1 VKGETD
7 YLCGAIPAT
16 YALSGYDG
24 RRVVEQQLNLSQAQA
39 QQVRDLLVENA
50 RPENA
55 TYRYK
60 FVSDNC
66 ATRPRDIIECALG
79 DSLTYHPAA
88 SAKLTYRDMMHNY
101 NGNYAW
107 SRFGIDLA
115 LGCDLDTAITY
126 RQQMFAP
133 VVLEKALAKATVKRA
148 DGSVVPLVGAT
159 EVLVDGSEEGLVA
172 PPTPWYATPLFV
184 ALVLL
189 ALALALTVRD
199 CRRHKVN
206 RWFDTLVFA
215 AYALWGCVIFFLVFV
230 STHES
235 TSPNYNAL
243 WLHPAY
249 LLLAV
254 LPWVAKARKV
264 LTALHIINFVW
275 LTASA
280 ALLATGVLSQEL
292 LLSFYVLMAVPMVR
306 SFNYLYIHRLCN
318 HEVVK

>member
-1 VKGETD
+1 
-7 YLCGAIPAT
+7 
-16 YALSGYDG
+16 
-24 RRVVEQQLNLSQAQA
+24 
-39 QQVRDLLVENA
+39 
-50 RPENA
+50 
-55 TYRYK
+55 
-60 FVSDNC
+60 
-66 ATRPRDIIECALG
+66 
-79 DSLTYHPAA
+79 
-88 SAKLTYRDMMHNY
+88 M
-101 NGNYAW
+101 
-107 SRFGIDLA
+107 
-115 LGCDLDTAITY
+115 
-126 RQQMFAP
+126 
-133 VVLEKALAKATVKRA
+133 
-148 DGSVVPLVGAT
+148 
-159 EVLVDGSEEGLVA
+159 
-172 PPTPWYATPLFV
+172 

-199 CRRHKVN
+199 CRRRKVS

-249 LLLAV
+249 LLLVV

-280 ALLATGVLSQEL
+280 VLLATGVLSQEL